1 MLGSILTIRRAA
13 DWLLAIPV
21 PDPDLQC
28 ELIGWAMGLLW
39 VAQEIERWRT
49 A

>member
-1 MLGSILTIRRAA
+1 MSGSTLTIRRVAE
-13 DWLLAIPV
+13 WLLAIPV

-39 VAQEIERWRT
+39 LAEGIEGWRG